1 MTGTSAFIMRWT
13 IARVERSSPPGVSS
27 WMTSAWARSGWAR
40 SMAMPTRRSVTGLI
54 TPSMSI
60 VATGAGAA
68 DATLA
73 SASNATASSVAP
85 RLEAGATE
93 GGPRPAR
100 PGFIVASASR
110 PARPR
115 VARDRR
121 DPDSSP
127 QRQET
132 DELEEEIRGEQRGDL
147 AGAVVRGRHLDDIGA
162 HECLPPKRPHQH
174 ERLVRCEPADLGRPG
189 RGGECR
195 IDGVDVERAV
205 DRPAAEAAE
214 PFRHPGGPLL
224 LHRLDA
230 HDLDPM
236 LIVEGEVLGAVERT
250 ADPDLDHASRL
261 DEPFLHGAAERRA
274 VEELRA
280 EVFVP
285 RVGMGVEVHEA
296 EAPVAPRERA
306 QDTERHGMIAA
317 DADGRRSVGDHL
329 GDPRFDGGQGALD
342 GDRHDV
348 HIAAVGH
355 TEPLERV
362 DLEDRIPR
370 TDQGGLLP
378 HRSRAEAGPGP
389 VRGSP
394 VVRDPQQGNVEAFGR
409 GGDGQQHERR
419 HLAESWRDERVAGTR
434 RAHRDPPQSAE
445 RNPATVAR
453 TSETSSGELNTENVA
468 REVPTTPSLRMSGIA
483 Q

>member
-1 MTGTSAFIMRWT
+1 MMFRNRSRKPISIGRTGAPFVASVTAPFGSLTVRPSIFSSKSGMQSPPRSMPFSFPASRSVIAPAWRTAFSAQSALRPRSSATVRMNAAASFSTFFIIVLSAPPPSATGEAAPMLVAGAIAATWAAIVMKTPAEAARAPVGATYTMTGTSALNMRWT
-13 IARVERSSPPGVSS
+13 IARIERSSPPGVSS
-27 WMTSAWARSGWAR
+27 WMTSAWARSAWAR

-110 PARPR
+110 PAQPR

-147 AGAVVRGRHLDDIGA
+147 AGAVVRGRNLDDIGA
-162 HECLPPKRPHQH
+162 HEGLPRKRPHQH

-261 DEPFLHGAAERRA
+261 DEPLLHGAAERRA
-274 VEELRA
+274 VGELRA
-280 EVFVP
+280 EV
-285 RVGMGVEVHEA
+285 
-296 EAPVAPRERA
+296 
-306 QDTERHGMIAA
+306 
-317 DADGRRSVGDHL
+317 
-329 GDPRFDGGQGALD
+329 
-342 GDRHDV
+342 
-348 HIAAVGH
+348 
-355 TEPLERV
+355 
-362 DLEDRIPR
+362 
-370 TDQGGLLP
+370 
-378 HRSRAEAGPGP
+378 
-389 VRGSP
+389 
-394 VVRDPQQGNVEAFGR
+394 
-409 GGDGQQHERR
+409 
-419 HLAESWRDERVAGTR
+419 
-434 RAHRDPPQSAE
+434 
-445 RNPATVAR
+445 
-453 TSETSSGELNTENVA
+453 
-468 REVPTTPSLRMSGIA
+468 
-483 Q
+483 